1 MFRVEQFAL
10 VSFLMEAHVYAVCTL
25 YQVVIKGGKRD
36 IEKQQNG
43 EEKKERTNKKIE
55 DEEKEKE

>member
-1 MFRVEQFAL
+1 
-10 VSFLMEAHVYAVCTL
+10 MEAHVYAVCPL
-25 YQVVIKGGKRD
+25 SQVLIKGGKRD

-55 DEEKEKE
+55 DEEKVKQ